1 MPAASAEWKPIAAEL
16 GGLID
21 ITREYGLPLERP
33 KRSMAW
39 IKTTIES
46 DKAQTIH
53 TSFGWVREAWV
64 FVNGKQVYADK
75 NLYMPASA
83 RKSPDGTAGVD
94 EWRV

>member
-1 MPAASAEWKPIAAEL
+1 
-16 GGLID
+16 
-21 ITREYGLPLERP
+21 
-33 KRSMAW
+33 MAW

-64 FVNGKQVYADK
+64 FVNGKQVFADK
-75 NLYMPASA
+75 NLYMPRQREEES
-83 RKSPDGTAGVD
+83 GWETGVD